1 MPGIFDPI
9 LKQTALLLA
18 RFKAQHLPEPDPM
31 TNPLTTIPHRTRIC
45 HVLAAGGNLL
55 KGFCL
60 EDQVDAAVAEFIR
73 VNPITLAV
81 TVRYEV
87 RP

>member
-9 LKQTALLLA
+9 LKRNAALLA
-18 RFKAQHLPEPDPM
+18 RFMAQHLPETPTMP
-31 TNPLTTIPHRTRIC
+31 NLLTIPPQRTRIC

-60 EDQVDAAVAEFIR
+60 EDQIDAAVAEFIH

-87 RP
+87 GR

>member
-1 MPGIFDPI
+1 MPGIFTPI
-9 LKQTALLLA
+9 LNHIADLAAQFMTRHLLETTM
-18 RFKAQHLPEPDPM
+18 PEP
-31 TNPLTTIPHRTRIC
+31 LTIPHRTRIC

-60 EDQVDAAVAEFIR
+60 EDQIDAAVAEFIH

-87 RP
+87 GR